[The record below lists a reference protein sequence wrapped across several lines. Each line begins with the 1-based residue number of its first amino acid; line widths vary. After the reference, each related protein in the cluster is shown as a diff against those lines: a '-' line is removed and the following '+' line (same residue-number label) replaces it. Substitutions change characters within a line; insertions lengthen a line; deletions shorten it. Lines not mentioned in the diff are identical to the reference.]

1 MWKLLT
7 INDLRKILS
16 EDEVDKLNK
25 LSLENSLLEQVINQT
40 ILMISN
46 TWRGALKGQS
56 YVYDIRDGYTPPEYE
71 YYILVHARHAIWSR
85 FPQSRTIALDD
96 ARTDEYKYAL
106 KLLEKPFI
114 DVSRPD
120 DEHASDKQP
129 DEQDD
134 SSVKDIAVRCPPMKF
149 EPLYTM
155 GYSTPFDMLKLP
167 KPEEKDCNCSCMI

>member
-25 LSLENSLLEQVINQT
+25 LSLEDSLLEQVVNQT

-71 YYILVHARHAIWSR
+71 YYILVY
-85 FPQSRTIALDD
+85 FGNYYLALDD

-114 DVSRPD
+114 DVSRPE
-120 DEHASDKQP
+120 DEYASDKQP

-155 GYSTPFDMLKLP
+155 GYSTPFDMVKLP
-167 KPEEKDCNCSCMI
+167 KPEEKNCNCCCMI